1 MTPETDQTA
10 SPAGDKIAADGNA
23 GDKKAGTKEGNK
35 PRAGVPVWRTGKPDA
50 FLAAAVDVARAA
62 IEGIAPAEQIGRHLA
77 AKSEGDRL
85 VTHLFESKLAGY
97 GGWQWYAVLTRNS
110 RSKVVTVD
118 ELGLLPS
125 EDSILAPEWIPW
137 AERVRPGD
145 EQGDDELAAAA
156 GTVPPEDAAGAD
168 VTLDALDAAESDD
181 DSDEESDDDSDE
193 DSDDDA
199 PEDDSDDAD
208 GNADGAGDEYDADD
222 VDDDDSDDDADVP
235 RAATE
240 DAPDD
245 ELPAA
250 QAD

>member
-1 MTPETDQTA
+1 MTPETDQTP
-10 SPAGDKIAADGNA
+10 SRTAGDSKAA
-23 GDKKAGTKEGNK
+23 GDKKAGTKEGSK

-62 IEGIAPAEQIGRHLA
+62 LEEIAPAEQIGRHLA

-85 VTHLFESKLAGY
+85 VTHLFGSKLAGY

-125 EDSILAPEWIPW
+125 EDSILAPDWIPW

-145 EQGDDELAAAA
+145 EQGEEEPADAVIPVLLQDA
-156 GTVPPEDAAGAD
+156 GEPGTAGA
-168 VTLDALDAAESDD
+168 
-181 DSDEESDDDSDE
+181 DSDEEPDADSDE
-193 DSDDDA
+193 E

-208 GNADGAGDEYDADD
+208 GNADGSGDEYDADD
-222 VDDDDSDDDADVP
+222 VDNDDAADNDSG
-235 RAATE
+235 
-240 DAPDD
+240 DAPVD

>member
-10 SPAGDKIAADGNA
+10 SRAA
-23 GDKKAGTKEGNK
+23 GDKKAGAKEGSK
-35 PRAGVPVWRTGKPDA
+35 PRTGVPVWRTGKPDA

-62 IEGIAPAEQIGRHLA
+62 IESIAPAEQIGRHLA

-125 EDSILAPEWIPW
+125 DDSILAPEWIPW

-145 EQGDDELAAAA
+145 EQGEDELAAAA
-156 GTVPPEDAAGAD
+156 GTAPPEDAAGAD
-168 VTLDALDAAESDD
+168 APVDALDAAEPDD
-181 DSDEESDDDSDE
+181 DADDDE
-193 DSDDDA
+193 DAADDAPEDA

-222 VDDDDSDDDADVP
+222 VDDDDSDNDDVP
-235 RAATE
+235 GVATGE
-240 DAPDD
+240 TPDD

>member
-10 SPAGDKIAADGNA
+10 SPAGDKIAAADRNA
-23 GDKKAGTKEGNK
+23 GDKKAGTKEGSK

-145 EQGDDELAAAA
+145 EQGEDELAAAA
-156 GTVPPEDAAGAD
+156 GTAPPEDAPGAGAP
-168 VTLDALDAAESDD
+168 LDALDAAESDD
-181 DSDEESDDDSDE
+181 DSEDDT
-193 DSDDDA
+193 DDDA

-222 VDDDDSDDDADVP
+222 VADDDESDDDDADNDVP
-235 RAATE
+235 GAATE
-240 DAPDD
+240 DTPDG

>member
-10 SPAGDKIAADGNA
+10 SPAGDKTAAADRNA
-23 GDKKAGTKEGNK
+23 GDKKAGPKEGSK

-62 IEGIAPAEQIGRHLA
+62 LEGIAPAEQIGRHLA

-110 RSKVVTVD
+110 RAKVATVD

-125 EDSILAPEWIPW
+125 DDSILAPEWIPW

-145 EQGDDELAAAA
+145 EQGEDELTAAARLA
-156 GTVPPEDAAGAD
+156 PPEDAAGAD
-168 VTLDALDAAESDD
+168 APLDALDAAESDD
-181 DSDEESDDDSDE
+181 DAPED

-208 GNADGAGDEYDADD
+208 GYADGAGDEYDADD
-222 VDDDDSDDDADVP
+222 VDDDDNDDDDDVP
-235 RAATE
+235 GAATA
-240 DAPDD
+240 DAPDA

>member
-1 MTPETDQTA
+1 MTSETDQTDPTA
-10 SPAGDKIAADGNA
+10 VVSSAARS
-23 GDKKAGTKEGNK
+23 KKAGTKEGPK

-145 EQGDDELAAAA
+145 EQGEEEPGGADAAA
-156 GTVPPEDAAGAD
+156 PKEDADEPAP
-168 VTLDALDAAESDD
+168 DAA
-181 DSDEESDDDSDE
+181 
-193 DSDDDA
+193 DDA
-199 PEDDSDDAD
+199 TSSADAAPEEDSDDAD
-208 GNADGAGDEYDADD
+208 GNADGAGDEYDADAPEAD
-222 VDDDDSDDDADVP
+222 AADDAEDD
-235 RAATE
+235 AK
-240 DAPDD
+240 DAPEG
-245 ELPAA
+245 ELTAA
-250 QAD
+250 EAD